1 MHEPYNPNPLN
12 KLVGD
17 CVVRAITKAVDKS
30 WGEVYL
36 GLCILGYMMADWG
49 SSNQVWG
56 AYLRQHGFKRKVIPE
71 DCTVED
77 FCKEHPEGVYVLG
90 TGSHAVAV
98 VDGKFCDAWDSG
110 KELPIYYYSRSEE

>member
-71 DCTVED
+71 DCTVEE
-77 FCKEHPEGVYVLG
+77 FCKDHPEGIYVLG

-110 KELPIYYYSRSEE
+110 SELPIYYYSRSEE

>member
-56 AYLRQHGFKRKVIPE
+56 AYLRQHGFERKVIPE
-71 DCTVED
+71 DCTVEE
-77 FCKEHPEGVYVLG
+77 FCKDHPEGVYVLG

-110 KELPIYYYSRSEE
+110 CELAIYYYSRSEE

>member
-56 AYLRQHGFKRKVIPE
+56 AYLRQHGFERKVIPE

-77 FCKEHPEGVYVLG
+77 FCKEHPEGIYVLG

-98 VDGKFCDAWDSG
+98 VCGKSFDAWNS
-110 KELPIYYYSRSEE
+110 EREIPIYYYSRSDE